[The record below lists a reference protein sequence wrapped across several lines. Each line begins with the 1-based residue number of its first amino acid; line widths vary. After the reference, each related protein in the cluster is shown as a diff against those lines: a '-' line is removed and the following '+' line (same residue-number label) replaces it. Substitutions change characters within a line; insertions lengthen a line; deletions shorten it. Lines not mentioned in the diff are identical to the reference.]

1 MGDVTTGRDGSGRLA
16 AIDVA
21 KGLAALW
28 VLLIHAGALEGEPLM
43 VYLFNRA
50 APLFVVLMGLN
61 AGLWWRRRGSG
72 ELLRWWTGRARRLYP
87 PMWQAV
93 AAFWAI
99 AIVAPQGAVG
109 TLGWK
114 RLARN
119 LLGWLEG
126 VGTGWFVTL
135 AIEFAILMPLLVLC
149 VRRLGPRRAV
159 ALSVLVTAACFA
171 LRFPLVGRLGTFG
184 WFVFPPRLLAN
195 VVFGIVLA
203 PVVDRLGAREMLVAA
218 LACVGYFAL
227 PAVLGAASPWQP
239 VPEGIGLSSS
249 GASAAAYR
257 LLDLPVSVLLLGAS
271 GVLAAVPVLGA
282 ALDWLGVRSY
292 GVYLGQMVA
301 HNAVALLVGTEAFR
315 ARFGPSLL
323 VAVLLAGALGWIA
336 VTDRA
341 AAILASSRPGRAGR
355 LVAGAVLLACLGH
368 PVVAAA
374 GSRRPLV
381 LLVGDSTTAGMCEGC
396 PPSPAASPATAIE
409 ALRSRLPAGSRWRD
423 LRAVSAG
430 VGGSTTSDW
439 LAVNPD
445 ACRFLALAGA
455 RGRDPGAATG
465 RGPVASPPTP
475 APTDLGARALAAACT
490 SGGGLAAAVRR
501 LLG

>member
-1 MGDVTTGRDGSGRLA
+1 
-16 AIDVA
+16 
-21 KGLAALW
+21 
-28 VLLIHAGALEGEPLM
+28 
-43 VYLFNRA
+43 
-50 APLFVVLMGLN
+50 
-61 AGLWWRRRGSG
+61 
-72 ELLRWWTGRARRLYP
+72 
-87 PMWQAV
+87 
-93 AAFWAI
+93 
-99 AIVAPQGAVG
+99 
-109 TLGWK
+109 

-218 LACVGYFAL
+218 IACVGYFAL

-315 ARFGPSLL
+315 ARFGPPLL
-323 VAVLLAGALGWIA
+323 VAVLLAGALAWIA

-341 AAILASSRPGRAGR
+341 AAIL
-355 LVAGAVLLACLGH
+355 V
-368 PVVAAA
+368 
-374 GSRRPLV
+374 
-381 LLVGDSTTAGMCEGC
+381 
-396 PPSPAASPATAIE
+396 
-409 ALRSRLPAGSRWRD
+409 
-423 LRAVSAG
+423 
-430 VGGSTTSDW
+430 
-439 LAVNPD
+439 
-445 ACRFLALAGA
+445 
-455 RGRDPGAATG
+455 
-465 RGPVASPPTP
+465 
-475 APTDLGARALAAACT
+475 
-490 SGGGLAAAVRR
+490 
-501 LLG
+501 